1 MTLTKTSQS
10 PSASP
15 SRRPQRGARRRAR
28 EFTLQA
34 VYAWLIGGDN
44 ADIGV
49 IDAHIRDTD
58 GFQQADIDWYKT
70 LVYGIAAEAP
80 ALREQFLPF
89 IDRPLS
95 ELSPVEHAIL
105 LIGSY
110 ELTKHIEVPYRAVIN
125 EAVELAKGFGGTD
138 GFKFVNGV
146 LDRVA
151 AQTRVLEVEA
161 AARH

>member
-28 EFTLQA
+28 GFALQA
-34 VYAWLIGGDN
+34 IYAWRIGGDYT
-44 ADIGV
+44 DISV
-49 IDAHIRDTD
+49 IDAQIRDTD
-58 GFQQADIDWYKT
+58 GFQAADIDWYT
-70 LVYGIAAEAP
+70 ALVYGMADDAP

-89 IDRPLS
+89 IDRPVS

-110 ELTKHIEVPYRAVIN
+110 ELSKHIEVSVRA
-125 EAVELAKGFGGTD
+125 
-138 GFKFVNGV
+138 
-146 LDRVA
+146 
-151 AQTRVLEVEA
+151 
-161 AARH
+161 